1 MFGQN
6 SHNSDLS
13 THILNVDLRSQLTL
27 GNSLAGEGLASFDL
41 KALVRDPK
49 FTPAKLLP
57 KAIFLEN
64 VVPCRVIGENGSG
77 MTNRGLADRFDKGMI
92 GGRGLTSL
100 LLLEK
105 DPALACT
112 ETQLPMG
119 GEGVVKGG
127 GLGHGRPMGGRGREM
142 EKKCS

>member
-1 MFGQN
+1 MGCFGQN

-92 GGRGLTSL
+92 GGKGPDVSAPL
-100 LLLEK
+100 
-105 DPALACT
+105 
-112 ETQLPMG
+112 
-119 GEGVVKGG
+119 GEGSGS
-127 GLGHGRPMGGRGREM
+127 GLHGNAASHGR
-142 EKKCS
+142 